1 MKRNHRLRIIAY
13 LTITFWA
20 VIFLQAPI
28 PQDPAYHQFADQRT
42 LLGIPHCLNVISNL
56 PLLLVGSVG
65 IQRCVPPRYRSLRSR
80 RLCVRPIR
88 WRIRSSSSRWR
99 W

>member
-1 MKRNHRLRIIAY
+1 MKRNYRLRILAY

-28 PQDPAYHQFADQRT
+28 PQDPAYHQFADLRT

-56 PLLLVGSVG
+56 PFLLVGLWGFRV
-65 IQRCVPPRYRSLRSR
+65 VF
-80 RLCVRPIR
+80 RLATDPAQQAVCAAG
-88 WRIRSSSSRWR
+88 
-99 W
+99 